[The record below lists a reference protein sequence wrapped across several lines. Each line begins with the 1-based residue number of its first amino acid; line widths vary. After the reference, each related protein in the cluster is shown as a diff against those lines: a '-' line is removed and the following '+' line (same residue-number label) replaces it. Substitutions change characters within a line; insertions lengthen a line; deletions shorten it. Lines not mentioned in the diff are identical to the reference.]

1 MSEVNARVP
10 LHFLVDITEEGG
22 LKLWDADADAVQ
34 KKVTARKILVRKM
47 KKRNKETKLSLGSL
61 IVQKK
66 LCKPLKSGKIKI

>member
-1 MSEVNARVP
+1 LSEVNARVP

-22 LKLWDADADAVQ
+22 LKLWDADAVQ